1 MNIFKL
7 ILKAFVV
14 IALVPILIIGGI
26 LVVSNVATM
35 CFGGISHPLM
45 SFLSVVIMLPWGF
58 LLFVLFFF
66 GVGVQPTFVITP
78 VGQGGYI
85 VRSGKDRGGG
95 IIFSIIRLIIMV
107 PLALI
112 IWIIVSIMLIYN
124 KKLQTNIEEL
134 YIDFFATLKKWYKL
148 GLFFFVVAPLVVV
161 GFNAIENA
169 VYSPKYIEIE
179 VTDFYYDGSD
189 SYKPIEYFNMSYTL
203 NINGKEISEIKGYW
217 MFIDKNSGE
226 SIKFDDSSIT
236 PFDWYWSND
245 DKSTNN
251 EFTTVF
257 SLTEEDVQR
266 LDCLSNN
273 LDDLLITYNVTYIS
287 YDSNIPI
294 LGEFLFPKI
303 DNEYKD
309 GYLIIAY

>member
-58 LLFVLFFF
+58 LFFVLFFF

-112 IWIIVSIMLIYN
+112 IWIIVSIMLFYN

-148 GLFFFVVAPLVVV
+148 GLLFFVVAPLVVV

-189 SYKPIEYFNMSYTL
+189 SYKPIEYFNMSYSL
-203 NINGKEISEIKGYW
+203 NINGKDISEIKGYW